1 MQSQDKYRIAL
12 LSAYAVG
19 LHGMESLIPSPVP
32 WMRLGLANIITVI
45 TLVLYGMKP
54 AIMVTL
60 IRVLVSSL
68 LTGTF
73 LGPAFI
79 LSFGGG
85 LASTVAMGLVYSAV
99 PGLFG
104 IIGISIIGALSHN
117 ITQLFFAYF
126 LFVPRIGAIL
136 TIAPFIILT
145 GSLTGLVNGIVSDAA
160 IKNLKKNNQK
170 SENVSIR

>member
-12 LSAYAVG
+12 LSAYAIG
-19 LHGMESLIPSPVP
+19 LHSIESLIPSPVP
-32 WMRLGLANIITVI
+32 WLRLGFANIITVI
-45 TLVLYGMKP
+45 TLLLYGMKP

-85 LASTVAMGLVYSAV
+85 IASAVAMALVFSVA
-99 PGLFG
+99 PGFFS
-104 IIGISIIGALSHN
+104 IIGISIVGALFHN
-117 ITQLFFAYF
+117 ITQLFFAYL
-126 LFVPRIGAIL
+126 LFVPRIGVIL
-136 TIAPFIILT
+136 MIAPFILLLGT
-145 GSLTGLVNGIVSDAA
+145 LTGLVNGVVSDMI

-170 SENVSIR
+170 SENVSK